1 MATYRR
7 RGKSWRVEICHKGRR
22 FSKSFP
28 TKAECE
34 KWANIKVYELN
45 HGEHHPATKKT
56 LKQAL
61 QRYLD
66 EEVPKKRGAKREA
79 LFVKKLMTYPL
90 ANHLLENLTTT
101 DFALWRDTRLTEV
114 KAGTV
119 RREATVL
126 KAMYKVAINE
136 WLWVRSSPLTNLK
149 LPKEP
154 PPRDRRISDEE
165 IAQLLQAFQFTE
177 LKRPKLT
184 RDFVACAFLFALE
197 TAMRSGEILAL
208 TWGNV
213 HLDKKYVHIPQSKNG
228 NKRDVPLSS
237 KAIEILN
244 LLPKDNPT
252 CFKLDAEQ
260 RDSNFREYR
269 NRTDIIGLT
278 FHDTRHEA
286 MTRLAQ
292 KLHILDL
299 ARMTGVRDPKTLM
312 IYYNATATEIAEKLD

>member
-7 RGKSWRVEICHKGRR
+7 RGKSWRVEICHNGRR
-22 FSKSFP
+22 FSKSLP

-45 HGEHHPATKKT
+45 HGEHHPAAKKT

-66 EEVPKKRGAKREA
+66 EEVPKKRGVKRET
-79 LFVKKLMTYPL
+79 LFVIKLMTYPI
-90 ANHLLENLTTT
+90 ANQLLENLTTT
-101 DFALWRDTRLTEV
+101 DFALWRDNRLAEV
-114 KAGTV
+114 KASTV
-119 RREATVL
+119 RRESNIL

-136 WLWVRSSPLTNLK
+136 WLWIHSSPLTNLK
-149 LPKEP
+149 LPKDP
-154 PPRDRRISDEE
+154 PPRDRRISNEE
-165 IAQLLQAFQFTE
+165 IDKMLKAFQFTT
-177 LKRPKLT
+177 LKTPKF
-184 RDFVACAFLFALE
+184 RREYVACAFLFALE
-197 TAMRSGEILAL
+197 TAMRSGEILSL
-208 TWGNV
+208 IWNNV
-213 HLDKKYVHIPQSKNG
+213 HINERYVHISQSKNG
-228 NKRDVPLSS
+228 YKRDVALSP

-244 LLPKDNPT
+244 ILPKDNPT

-260 RDSNFREYR
+260 RDSNFRKYR
-269 NRTDIIGLT
+269 NKTDIIGLT

-299 ARMTGVRDPKTLM
+299 ARMTGVKDLKTLM
-312 IYYNATATEIAEKLD
+312 VYYNATATEIAKKLD